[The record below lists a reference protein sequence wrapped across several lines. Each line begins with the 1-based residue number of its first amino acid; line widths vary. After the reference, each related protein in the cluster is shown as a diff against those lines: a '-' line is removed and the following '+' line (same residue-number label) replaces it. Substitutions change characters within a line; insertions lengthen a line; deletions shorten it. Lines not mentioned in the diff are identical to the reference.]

1 MNIAELLRVANM
13 ALIWSYLP
21 VSRTIRSQFLRR
33 RESASSSFLRAR
45 PTTIGP
51 STSMPVAWA
60 VAKTCSR
67 SSNSGHGEA
76 DGADVHNHQ
85 RRDWRCERGQPHRPI
100 CFGHRGAEGRVRPEG
115 HPHPPGRDHGGVEVQ
130 PARDEPQPRRFPGAD
145 PDEAGETRGGAPRGA
160 VEDKDDLKPGAD

>member
-1 MNIAELLRVANM
+1 MNIGELLRVANM
-13 ALIWSYLP
+13 ALIWSYLQ

-76 DGADVHNHQ
+76 DGADVHNN
-85 RRDWRCERGQPHRPI
+85 
-100 CFGHRGAEGRVRPEG
+100 
-115 HPHPPGRDHGGVEVQ
+115 
-130 PARDEPQPRRFPGAD
+130 QPRAGGSGR
-145 PDEAGETRGGAPRGA
+145 GETPLPDRGGAARPAR
-160 VEDKDDLKPGAD
+160 